1 MKLLKYK
8 KISGTITC
16 LTGLHIGGSS
26 EKIEIGGVDNPIIRN
41 PVDDFPYIPGSSIK
55 GKMRALLEWKLDK
68 VEPNGE
74 VHGSNKNKPCR
85 DKDCPICC
93 IFGSSAGQETDTGPT
108 RLIVR
113 DAKLTDTS
121 KEMLK
126 KLKEEK
132 GLPYAEEKYEN
143 TINRITAEA
152 NPRQMER
159 VPAGTQFEFEMI
171 YRIFD
176 ENNDGGKK
184 DEDLFKNV
192 ELGLELLQQDY
203 LGGSGSRGY
212 GKIKIE
218 YKIEDI
224 NVEEKT
230 LQTKK

>member
-8 KISGTITC
+8 KISGIITC

-26 EKIEIGGVDNPIIRN
+26 EKIEIGGVDNPIIRS

-55 GKMRALLEWKLDK
+55 GKMRTLLEWKLEK

-74 VHGSNKNKPCR
+74 VHGSNRKNPCK
-85 DKDCPICC
+85 DKNCPICC
-93 IFGSSAGQETDTGPT
+93 IFGTSAGQETDTGPT

-113 DAKLTDTS
+113 DAKLTDAS
-121 KEMLK
+121 REMLK

-159 VPAGTQFEFEMI
+159 VPAGTQFEFEMV
-171 YRIFD
+171 YRVFD
-176 ENNDGGKK
+176 ENNDNGKR
-184 DEDLFKNV
+184 DEELFENV
-192 ELGLELLQQDY
+192 KLGLELLQQDY

-218 YKIEDI
+218 YEIKDI
-224 NVEEKT
+224 NLE
-230 LQTKK
+230 